1 LFGGIIA
8 LIFLLGIL
16 LLLPPVQTYLAG
28 IATTSLKKDTGVDI
42 HLEKIAINIF
52 GGVKIKEILIKDHH
66 QDTLIAVGQLKT
78 NLLDLKRW
86 MDGKMIFGPIEANR
100 LFLNIIQY
108 PNEKDSSLDQFVAV
122 FDDGKPGS
130 GKFLLTS
137 DQLKI
142 INSRFA
148 MTDLNTENPKDV
160 DFRYLNALVK
170 DFTVKGPN
178 VHGYIAQLSMK
189 DYRGLDITKM
199 QTDFDYTK
207 THITLKDLQLQTSRS
222 NIQGQV
228 SLLYQREDFQDFNNK
243 VLFEIQLANSNVNSN
258 DIRFFY
264 EDLGADLDF
273 QLKGNLTGTLNRFD
287 LVDIS
292 LVQGSQLKLLGDLTF
307 ENLFDRKKN
316 TYQIKAK
323 LKQLQSDY
331 GSLTQLI
338 PSILGKSLPVEL
350 KKFGV
355 MSVSGNVALNYQT
368 LTTDVVVE
376 SALGYVESDLVFTG
390 VSDIE
395 NASYQGNL
403 KANNF
408 HLGKLINEPMVQSV
422 SVDAFFDGKGFN
434 PETVNTIISGKV
446 DLFEFN
452 NYPYQN
458 ISLNG
463 KLKKPI
469 FQGVFHVNDP
479 NLFMDFDG
487 LIDISK
493 KENAYQFEA
502 KIDYADLVATKWIQ
516 SDSVGIFKGYVKS
529 DLIGNSIDNLHGLVD
544 IQGMSYQNSKKVY
557 VFHEWFLTSSFD
569 ENKVRTILFD
579 SDDFI
584 QGRIVGKYSFQQI
597 GKMVENALGSM
608 YTNYKPNPLKQD
620 QYVGFNLNI
629 HSNAVEIFYP
639 QIELGQST
647 TLRGRIQSNENTFR
661 LDFKTPSLQVDDLQ
675 LHKIHLQIDNKNP
688 LYNAYVSVD
697 SLKTKFYDLHDIN
710 ILNVTEKDSLFVRTE
725 FKGGKKAK
733 DNYVLNLY
741 HTINQKNENVVGFRD
756 SEIAL
761 RDFIWKINPNNDDKH
776 RVIFD
781 KKLKRFYFD
790 QIQLVHDEQAI
801 SLVGPLEENN
811 KDLQLYFKEV
821 TLQNILPEIDD
832 FSMKGIVNGALKIKQ
847 KEGIYQPYSDI
858 QINDL
863 NVNDISFGTLK
874 SNIQGNESL
883 NQFEVEA
890 ILTRSGQENF
900 KLNGNIITSK
910 TNPSWDL
917 DLEMNEFNIGAF
929 KTLGAEVIS
938 NIRGLVSGTANISGN
953 WEQPEINGRLFLNQ
967 AGLKI
972 PYLNVDYEFTEN
984 SVVDITQRQFIFRNI
999 EMKDTKY
1006 QTKGF
1011 LNGAIQHRNF
1021 SNWNLDFGIRSNNL
1035 LALDTELTDESLYY
1049 GIAYIDGSARIS
1061 GPINS
1066 LLITVDAKSEK
1077 GTHIRIPINNN
1088 QSVGENS
1095 FMYFLSPQEKYQT
1108 EISKNLGVNVGG
1120 LELKF
1125 DLDINENALI
1135 EVILDTESGHG
1146 MKGKG
1151 RGTVLMEI
1159 NTNGKFNMWGDYQ
1172 VYEGTYDYIYRGIFN
1187 KRFYVKRYGSI
1198 IWDGDPMKAQLDL
1211 KAIYKAQV
1219 NPSLLLQ
1226 GAAPSNRRLPVEVGI
1241 VLNGNLEN
1249 PNPDFTIDF
1258 PTATS
1263 ILRSEIET
1271 QLADKDTRNQ
1281 QAIYLLA
1288 TGSFYNANNGLLNQ
1302 DAVYNNLFESA
1313 SSVFGNLFNNN
1324 DSKVSFNVGYN
1335 PGNRFADVQQD
1346 ATVNFGTSF
1355 NLSDR
1360 VSVNGQFGVPVG
1372 GQNETSIVGNVELLY
1387 RVNDDG
1393 SLNLR
1398 VFNRENDINFIGEGI
1413 GFTQGIGLTYQVDF
1427 NNFRELRK
1435 KFLKK
1440 TTVSTNTNSNSELPD
1455 SSFPTEFDAFRNEDK
1470 RKKTPEK
1477 PKDTPPEID

>member
-1 LFGGIIA
+1 MLGGIIG

-28 IATTSLKKDTGVDI
+28 IATSSLKEDSGVDI
-42 HLEKIAINIF
+42 KLEKIAINIF

-86 MDGKMIFGPIEANR
+86 MDGKMIFGPIQAKR
-100 LFLNIIQY
+100 LYLNIIQY

-137 DQLKI
+137 NQLELI
-142 INSRFA
+142 DSRFV
-148 MTDLNTENPKDV
+148 MIDLNRENPKDV
-160 DFRYLNALVK
+160 DFENLNAIVK
-170 DFTVKGPN
+170 DFSVKGPN
-178 VHGYIAQLSMK
+178 VHGWIEQLGMK
-189 DYRGLDITKM
+189 DFRGLEITKM

-207 THITLKDLQLQTSRS
+207 KFISLKDLKLKTPNSEIYGDV
-222 NIQGQV
+222 N
-228 SLLYQREDFQDFNNK
+228 LLYNREDFQDFNNK
-243 VLFEIQLANSNVNSN
+243 VKFEIQLANSSISSN

-264 EDLGADLDF
+264 EDLGENLSF
-273 QLKGNLTGTLNRFD
+273 KLKGNLTGTLNKFD
-287 LVDIS
+287 LINIS
-292 LVQGSQLKLLGDLTF
+292 LLQENQIQLLGDLTF
-307 ENLFDRKKN
+307 QNLFDRKEN
-316 TYQIKAK
+316 TYQIKA
-323 LKQLQSDY
+323 QLQQLKTDY
-331 GSLTQLI
+331 HALTKLI
-338 PSILGKSLPVEL
+338 PNILGRSLPSEL
-350 KKFGV
+350 KKFGR
-355 MSVSGNVALNYQT
+355 MHLTGNVELNYQQ
-368 LTTDVVVE
+368 LITDVNIQ
-376 SALGYVESDLVFTG
+376 SDLGYVESDLVFTG

-403 KANNF
+403 KADNF
-408 HLGKLINEPMVQSV
+408 YLGKLINEPMLEKVTL
-422 SVDAFFDGKGFN
+422 DAFFDGKGFN
-434 PETVNTIISGKV
+434 QNNVNTTINGKV

-452 NYPYQN
+452 QYPYRN
-458 ISLNG
+458 ITVNG

-469 FQGVFHVNDP
+469 FQGVFNVNDP
-479 NLFMDFDG
+479 SLFMDFDG

-493 KENAYQFEA
+493 KENAYKFDA
-502 KIDYADLVATKWIQ
+502 KIDYADLVATNWIK
-516 SDSVGIFKGYVKS
+516 SDSIGIFKGYINS
-529 DLIGNSIDNLHGLVD
+529 DLVGNSVDNLHGLVD

-569 ENKVRTILFD
+569 ENKVRTIVFD
-579 SDDFI
+579 SDDFL

-608 YTNYKPNPLKQD
+608 YTYYKPNKLIND

-629 HSNAVEIFYP
+629 HPNAVEIFYP
-639 QIELGQST
+639 QVELGPNT
-647 TLRGRIQSNENTFR
+647 IVRGRIQSNENTFR
-661 LDFKTPSLQVDDLQ
+661 LDVKSPSIKTEGLKIKKLHIQV
-675 LHKIHLQIDNKNP
+675 DNKNP
-688 LYNAYVSVD
+688 LYNAYISVD
-697 SLKTKFYDLHDIN
+697 SIKTNFYDLHDIN
-710 ILNVTEKDSLFVRTE
+710 ILNVTEKDSLFIRTE

-733 DNYVLNLY
+733 DSYVLNMY
-741 HTINQKNENVVGFRD
+741 HTINDQNQNVVGFKN
-756 SEIAL
+756 SEISL
-761 RDFIWKINPNNDDKH
+761 RDFVWKINPDSNQKN
-776 RVIFD
+776 RVVFD
-781 KKLKRFYFD
+781 KKLENFYFD
-790 QIQLVHDEQAI
+790 QIQLLHNDQSI
-801 SLVGPLEENN
+801 SLVGDLEKENKN
-811 KDLQLYFKEV
+811 LQLYFQDV

-832 FSMKGIVNGALKIKQ
+832 FNMKGIINGALKLQ
-847 KEGIYQPYSDI
+847 QQSGIYKPYSNI
-858 QINDL
+858 KVADL
-863 NVNDISFGTLK
+863 KVNEITFGTLISK
-874 SNIQGNESL
+874 IEGNENL
-883 NQFEVEA
+883 NEFEVEA
-890 ILTRSGQENF
+890 ILNNLGKDNF
-900 KLNGNIITSK
+900 SLNGRITTSK
-910 TNPSWDL
+910 QEPSWDL
-917 DLEMNEFNIGAF
+917 DLEMNQFNIGAF
-929 KTLGAEVIS
+929 KTLGADVIS
-938 NIRGLVSGTANISGN
+938 NIRGLVSGNTNISGN
-953 WEQPEINGRLFLNQ
+953 WEQPEINGRLFLNE

-999 EMKDTKY
+999 EMTDTKY
-1006 QTKGF
+1006 QTKGY

-1021 SNWNLDFGIRSNNL
+1021 SNWNLDFGIRSNNF

-1049 GIAYIDGSARIS
+1049 GIAYINGNASVK

-1066 LLITVDAKSEK
+1066 LLISIEATSEK

-1095 FMYFLSPQEKYQT
+1095 FMYFITPKEKYQIGNT
-1108 EISKNLGVNVGG
+1108 KNLDLNVGG

-1125 DLDINENALI
+1125 DLDINENALM
-1135 EVILDTESGHG
+1135 EVILDTETGHG

-1187 KRFYVKRYGSI
+1187 KRFYVKKYGSI

-1226 GAAPSNRRLPVEVGI
+1226 SAAPSNRRLPVEVGI

-1249 PNPDFTIDF
+1249 PNPDFTIEF

-1263 ILRSEIET
+1263 VLRSEIET

-1335 PGNRFADVQQD
+1335 PGNRFADIQQD

-1355 NLSDR
+1355 NISDR
-1360 VSVNGQFGVPVG
+1360 VTVNGQFGVPVG
-1372 GQNETSIVGNVELLY
+1372 AQNETSIVGNVELLY

-1427 NNFRELRK
+1427 NTFKELRK

-1440 TTVSTNTNSNSELPD
+1440 SSISVNSSSTVLPD
-1455 SSFPTEFDAFRNEDK
+1455 SNFPPEINPFRNEEK
-1470 RKKTPEK
+1470 RKKSPEK
-1477 PKDTPPEID
+1477 PKDTPPELD